1 MLHVLDGTAG
11 GAAAVRAEHRRAV
24 VTLTIGD
31 GYRDPWEKLCRTS
44 WLSYGARHGYD
55 IIQITGKLDT
65 SPFAEARSPAWQK
78 CLILQQPWAAQYQ
91 RIVFMDCDIVI
102 TGRALD
108 ITESVP
114 DPARIG
120 AFASGSQMSGAARQ
134 IYLERTSGTVVDP
147 FDADPAWQRHISF
160 QFRCAGIE
168 TDQAPML
175 NTGVLVLSPSHHAPL
190 LREVYTQPSVE
201 CRLYEQPALSYA
213 IWQRGLQAPLNA
225 RYNWSMHEARTLR
238 FLPEP
243 GVLISQREQREVLV
257 FIHDEMD
264 KAYFLH
270 FCGYMGVL
278 TVLSQRDTPPW

>member
-31 GYRDPWEKLCRTS
+31 GYRGPWEKLCRTS
-44 WLSYGARHGYD
+44 WLGYGARHGYD

-120 AFASGSQMSGAARQ
+120 ACASGSQMSGAARQ

-147 FDADPAWQRHISF
+147 VDADPAWQRA
-160 QFRCAGIE
+160 AGAVVRDLAARPAGAAQRPLQLE
-168 TDQAPML
+168 HARSPYPAL
-175 NTGVLVLSPSHHAPL
+175 PAGTGRAD
-190 LREVYTQPSVE
+190 
-201 CRLYEQPALSYA
+201 QPA
-213 IWQRGLQAPLNA
+213 
-225 RYNWSMHEARTLR
+225 
-238 FLPEP
+238 
-243 GVLISQREQREVLV
+243 
-257 FIHDEMD
+257 
-264 KAYFLH
+264 
-270 FCGYMGVL
+270 
-278 TVLSQRDTPPW
+278 